1 VRVLIAGAN
10 GLAGSALMREFSRHN
25 YEVIKF
31 SRQNADFRIFSDTAD
46 FISESKPDLI
56 INAAARV
63 GGIAAN
69 NTYPV
74 DFFMENIQI
83 QNNLAQA
90 AHLSGVEKYIF
101 LGSSCIYPRNSPQ
114 PIREEYLMS
123 GKLESTNSAY
133 SVAKIAGIE
142 LINAYRKQFGHP
154 WISLMPTN
162 LYGPNDNFNAQDSH
176 VLPAMIR
183 RFVEAT
189 ENNVPD
195 VTFWGTGSAFREFLH
210 ADDFARAV
218 RVAAIKYN
226 SEAPINIGSSVE
238 ISIRD
243 LASKIAQITGYKG
256 AILWDQQKL
265 DGTPHKLLD
274 SSRINDLGWKPEITL
289 DQGIHDVVE
298 WYKSAKSQNKDV
310 RL

>member
-1 VRVLIAGAN
+1 MRVLIAGAK
-10 GLAGSALMREFSRHN
+10 GLAGSALVREFSRLN
-25 YEVIKF
+25 YQVIEF
-31 SRQNADFRIFSDTAD
+31 SRKDADFTSFSDTAE
-46 FISESKPDLI
+46 FISKSKPDLM

-63 GGIAAN
+63 GGISAN
-69 NTYPV
+69 DTYPV

-83 QNNLAQA
+83 QNNLAKA
-90 AHLSGVEKYIF
+90 AHLSDVEKYIF

-114 PIREEYLMS
+114 PIKEEYLMS

-142 LINAYRKQFGHP
+142 LVNSYRKQFGHS

-162 LYGPNDNFNAQDSH
+162 LYGPNDNFNTQESH

-183 RFVEAT
+183 RFVEAV
-189 ENNVPD
+189 ENKVPD
-195 VTFWGTGSAFREFLH
+195 VTFWGTGGAFREFLH

-218 RVAAIKYN
+218 RVAATEYN
-226 SEAPINIGSSVE
+226 SEVPLNIGSSIE

-243 LASKIAQITGYKG
+243 LASKVARITGFEG
-256 AILWDQQKL
+256 EINWDQQKL

-274 SSRINDLGWKPEITL
+274 SSRMRDLGWGPEISL
-289 DQGIHDVVE
+289 DQGIGDVVE
-298 WYKSAKSQNKDV
+298 WYRNAISRNKGV
-310 RL
+310 RI